1 MRRQRL
7 LGPILGAL
15 VLGPASL
22 AQDAPASPQVE
33 ESLERFD
40 DARERIIA
48 AALRSLESGDALQ
61 SAMTLIGAIE
71 RVGKAPE
78 LVAALDR
85 VREPAAQAATV
96 LVAQMLTEGNTAA
109 AIQLL
114 ADLAGGV
121 HSDELDAMI
130 DKATLAQRLEESASF
145 EAAGQTADA
154 MRAAVLASNIAPND
168 PRVLAALTRLGLR
181 TNIAPAPA
189 TTTAPVRTNTNN
201 GDADERIDAL
211 ERELQNLRDS
221 RELGGGTADATLR
234 AVTRIDALE
243 QQVRVLDGLAER
255 LARSLTDLE
264 SRERLDGRAEY
275 ATDELDRRLRDVE
288 RVINDSNR
296 SVSRLESEIR
306 SLNRRIDRIR

>member
-1 MRRQRL
+1 MRAPCL
-7 LGPILGAL
+7 LVPMLGAL
-15 VLGPASL
+15 MIGPAAI
-22 AQDAPASPQVE
+22 AQDSPPPRVE
-33 ESLERFD
+33 DSLERFD
-40 DARERIIA
+40 DAREQIIA
-48 AALRSLESGDALQ
+48 AALRSLDSGNALQ

-85 VREPAAQAATV
+85 VREPAAQAAAA
-96 LVAQMLTEGNTAA
+96 LVGQMLTEGNTPA

-121 HSDELDAMI
+121 HSEELDEMI

-145 EAAGQTADA
+145 EADGQTADA
-154 MRAAVLASNIAPND
+154 MRAAVLASNIAPDD
-168 PRVLAALTRLGLR
+168 PRVLAAMKRLGLR
-181 TNIAPAPA
+181 TATTAPA
-189 TTTAPVRTNTNN
+189 TTTAPVRTNTNA
-201 GDADERIDAL
+201 GDADQRINEL

-234 AVTRIDALE
+234 AITRIDALE

-255 LARSLTDLE
+255 LARSLSDLE
-264 SRERLDGRAEY
+264 SRQRLDGRAEY

-288 RVINDSNR
+288 RTVNDSNR
-296 SVSRLESEIR
+296 AVARLASEIR
-306 SLNRRIDRIR
+306 DLNRRIDRIR

>member
-7 LGPILGAL
+7 LVPILGAL
-15 VLGPASL
+15 FLGPASL